1 MGIDQSYY
9 DQEMASEHI
18 LDVESGYSRYD
29 RGVTITR
36 YMTFVG
42 KVPPPSLDSITYL
55 LLIPLT

>member
-29 RGVTITR
+29 RGVTNEVYDLRRQST
-36 YMTFVG
+36 TTL
-42 KVPPPSLDSITYL
+42 S
-55 LLIPLT
+55 

>member
-18 LDVESGYSRYD
+18 LDVESGYSRMTVES
-29 RGVTITR
+29 RTR